1 MSLQKF
7 TCTDRFNLESGKYLA
22 GLEIGYHTFGKLNPQ
37 KNNVIWVCHALTANS
52 DVLDWWPGLFGDK
65 ALFNPQEHFIVC
77 ANILGSAY
85 GTTNPLSINPKSE
98 EPYYLSFPEFTIRDV
113 VKVHQILAKYLGI
126 EQIKLLIGGSL
137 GGQQAL
143 EWAISEPEKMQQL
156 IILATNAKHS
166 PWGIAFNESQRL
178 CITADPTFYKS
189 QLNGGNTGLK
199 AARSLALLS
208 YRSYQTYA
216 VTQAD
221 DDLQKKDSFNASSY
235 QNYQGQKL
243 VNRFNAYSYWYL
255 TKAMDSHNVARNR
268 TSLENALGRI
278 KARTLVIAIASDIL
292 FPPEEQRFLY
302 RNIPGAAFAEVGSLF
317 GHDGFL
323 IETEAL
329 SKIIQTFLKQEVT
342 AKPIALYHTA

>member
-1 MSLQKF
+1 MNLQKF
-7 TCTDRFNLESGKYLA
+7 TSTNRFTLESGKYLP
-22 GLEIGYHTFGKLNPQ
+22 GLEIAYHTYGHLNV
-37 KNNVIWVCHALTANS
+37 KKSNVIWVCHALTANS
-52 DVLDWWPGLFGDK
+52 DVLEWWPGLFGEK
-65 ALFNPQEHFIVC
+65 TLFNPQEHFIVC

-85 GTTNPLSINPKSE
+85 GTINPLSINPKQGG
-98 EPYYLSFPEFTIRDV
+98 PYYLAFPEFTIRDI
-113 VKVHQILAKYLGI
+113 VKAHQLLAAHLD
-126 EQIKLLIGGSL
+126 IKEIDVLIGGSL

-143 EWAISEPEKMQQL
+143 EWAISEPEKINHL
-156 IILATNAKHS
+156 IILASNARHS

-178 CITADPTFYKS
+178 CLAADPTFYKS
-189 QLNGGNTGLK
+189 QPNGGNTGLK

-216 VTQAD
+216 VTQAE

-268 TSLENALGRI
+268 LSLENALNRI
-278 KARTLVIAIASDIL
+278 KARTLIIAIASDIL
-292 FPPEEQRFLY
+292 FPPDEQRFLS
-302 RNIPGAAFAEVGSLF
+302 RHIEGSVFAEVGSLF

-323 IETEAL
+323 VETEAL
-329 SKIIQTFLKQEVT
+329 SKIIKPFLLQQFKEKST
-342 AKPIALYHTA
+342 ALYRSA